1 MAKFLSKQN
10 LEHIYNYLKTDLEAI
25 NIKLDEDK
33 KYRKA
38 VKTMMRSIDN
48 QHRES
53 DKQMSVD
60 NLNVYAVSKI
70 KPFLVEMFKKIADNN
85 GGKNVKHFEPE
96 GLNMSIMGYD
106 INSSDADVNTGDELD
121 ALFKTSITNN
131 GNIGEENIMSTSD
144 FQKKLQEAQNS
155 RGYSDYVKNTTEF
168 RDEVDKA
175 NRMSQQDLGSLK
187 KNNRKMD
194 ENEFYKNL
202 YENSENPLNSGID
215 LQDQTEY
222 KEALRAGLRKDP
234 NNNVNNSNNVLSSQN
249 LLVDNQNNILK
260 NIVVKNRDHS
270 DDNIIEPVTSETG
283 LENPL
288 EIGEGAT
295 FQPILYENTQTGRER
310 INNYIINIDS
320 GTSGTFSDLNVN
332 NLGTNFWSNFRVNI
346 DSQLNIDKLCEI
358 YLESMTII
366 GQTIPDLC
374 PYFSIKIDEFNIATS
389 SNNSDLRDRIVIANS
404 ADMEYTDTGVLTT
417 GAVAVGTTTAITVDG
432 SNATEFIS
440 VGDYLYT
447 LGGQFLGVV
456 TAVGSSTSITV
467 GGGTKTALVDN
478 NRILVG
484 RLKHSC
490 NEHKLSNGYIGTL
503 NPKRLLTFTVS
514 IKNQDGND
522 VDSNSPDNNV
532 FRDADSAQNRIMFT
546 FLLKSVGQFSD
557 F

>member
-131 GNIGEENIMSTSD
+131 ENIGEENIMSTTD

-175 NRMSQQDLGSLK
+175 NKMSQQDLGSS
-187 KNNRKMD
+187 NNRKMD

-202 YENSENPLNSGID
+202 YENSGNPLNSGID

-320 GTSGTFSDLNVN
+320 GTSATFSDLNVN

-417 GAVAVGTTTAITVDG
+417 GTVAVGTTTAITVDG
-432 SNATEFIS
+432 ANATEFIS
-440 VGDYLYT
+440 IGDYLYT
-447 LGGQFLGVV
+447 LGGQFLGIV

>member
-10 LEHIYNYLKTDLEAI
+10 LEHIYNYLKTDLESI

-38 VKTMMRSIDN
+38 VKTMMRSIGN
-48 QHRES
+48 QQEES
-53 DKQMSVD
+53 GKQLSVD

-70 KPFLVEMFKKIADNN
+70 KPFLVEMFKKISDNN
-85 GGKNVKHFEPE
+85 ASKNIKHFEPE
-96 GLNMSIMGYD
+96 GLSMSVMGYD
-106 INSSDADVNTGDELD
+106 INSSDADGNTGDELD

-131 GNIGEENIMSTSD
+131 GNVGEENMMSNSD

-155 RGYSDYVKNTTEF
+155 RGYSEYVINTTEF

-175 NRMSQQDLGSLK
+175 NKMSQKDLGSSK

-202 YENSENPLNSGID
+202 YENSENPLNSGVD
-215 LQDQTEY
+215 FQDQTEY

-234 NNNVNNSNNVLSSQN
+234 NKNNVNNVLSSQN
-249 LLVDNQNNILK
+249 LLVDNQNDILK

-288 EIGEGAT
+288 EIGEGAS

-320 GTSGTFSDLNVN
+320 GTSATFADLNVS
-332 NLGTNFWSNFRVNI
+332 NLGTNFWSSFRVNI

-358 YLESMTII
+358 YLESMTLI
-366 GQTIPDLC
+366 GQTVPDLC

-417 GAVAVGTTTAITVDG
+417 GTVALGTTTAITVDG
-432 SNATEFIS
+432 ANATEFIT

-447 LGGQFLGVV
+447 LGGQFLGIV
-456 TAVGSSTSITV
+456 TAVGSLTSITV
-467 GGGTKTALVDN
+467 GGGTKVALVEN

-522 VDSNSPDNNV
+522 VDSTEPDNNV

>member
-10 LEHIYNYLKTDLEAI
+10 LEHIYNYLKTDLESI

-38 VKTMMRSIDN
+38 VKTMMRSIGN
-48 QHRES
+48 QQEES
-53 DKQMSVD
+53 GKQLSVD

-70 KPFLVEMFKKIADNN
+70 KPFLVEMFKKISDNN
-85 GGKNVKHFEPE
+85 ASKNIKHFEPE
-96 GLNMSIMGYD
+96 GLSMSVMGYD
-106 INSSDADVNTGDELD
+106 INSSDADGNTGDELD

-131 GNIGEENIMSTSD
+131 GNVGEENMMSNSD

-155 RGYSDYVKNTTEF
+155 RGYSEYVINTTEF

-175 NRMSQQDLGSLK
+175 NKMSQKDLGSSK

-202 YENSENPLNSGID
+202 YENSENPLNSGVD
-215 LQDQTEY
+215 FQDQTEY

-234 NNNVNNSNNVLSSQN
+234 NKNNVNNVLSSQN
-249 LLVDNQNNILK
+249 LLVDNQNDILK

-288 EIGEGAT
+288 EIGEGAS

-320 GTSGTFSDLNVN
+320 GTSATFADLNVS
-332 NLGTNFWSNFRVNI
+332 NLGTNFWSSFRVNI

-358 YLESMTII
+358 YLESMTLI
-366 GQTIPDLC
+366 GQTVPDLC

-417 GAVAVGTTTAITVDG
+417 GTVALGTTTAITVG
-432 SNATEFIS
+432 GANATEFIT

-447 LGGQFLGVV
+447 LGGQFLGIV
-456 TAVGSSTSITV
+456 TAVGSLTSITV
-467 GGGTKTALVDN
+467 GGGTKVALVEN

-522 VDSNSPDNNV
+522 VDSTEPDNNV